1 MSAPMS
7 TKSPIDVAVV
17 GEIYVDHVF
26 SGFAAWPKPG
36 EEVVTNAY
44 TREIG
49 GGAAAT
55 ACGLARLGRSVS
67 LVGLVG
73 AIDRPWIGERLAQ
86 FGVSLENLKVGD
98 GSTGVTISVSTAE
111 DRSFFTHVG
120 VNRQVGDWLNT
131 LSGLGALSRAR
142 HVHFAMPLAHA
153 IAAIILPALGAAGIT
168 TSLDMGYQPEW
179 LADPANLPTL
189 RAVDH
194 LLLNEKEAEL
204 LCGNDAVEHFF
215 DHAATIPLCNPMMKG
230 GVRGAFLPVEAGSPL
245 AVPPPLVS
253 AIDATGAGDA
263 FDAGFIHALLDGAD
277 PMERLRSGCVVG
289 ALSTRRPG
297 ALAALPDADEL
308 RSIYEQTYG
317 S

>member
-1 MSAPMS
+1 MSAM
-7 TKSPIDVAVV
+7 TLIDVAVV

-26 SGFAAWPKPG
+26 SGFPVWPQPG
-36 EEVVTNAY
+36 EEVVTDAY

-67 LVGLVG
+67 LIGLVG
-73 AIDRPWIGERLAQ
+73 AIDQPWFCERLGE
-86 FGVSLENLKVGD
+86 FGVTTAGLRVGE

-111 DRSFFTHVG
+111 DRSFFTHIG
-120 VNRQVGDWLNT
+120 VNRQVGSLLNST
-131 LSGLGALSRAR
+131 EGLSLLARAR
-142 HVHFAMPLAHA
+142 HVHFAMPLARSVA
-153 IAAIILPALGAAGIT
+153 DIVLPALALAGVT

-179 LADPANLPTL
+179 LADPANVPTL
-189 RAVDH
+189 RAIDH

-204 LCGNDAVEHFF
+204 LCGSAEIQPFF
-215 DHAATIPLCNPMMKG
+215 DHAGTIPLRDPMMKR
-230 GVRGAFLPVEAGSPL
+230 GVQGAFLLDPDGCPL
-245 AVPPPLVS
+245 AVPPPIVS
-253 AIDATGAGDA
+253 AVDATGAGDA
-263 FDAGFIHALLDGAD
+263 FDAGFIDALLDSAD
-277 PMERLRSGCVVG
+277 PIDRLRRGCVVG

-308 RSIYEQTYG
+308 WSTHDRTYG